1 MFWENMSQINILF
14 QSLGEWLYFPM
25 RFFTFLGDEEFYL
38 FIMPAIFWS
47 FDSRL
52 GFRLGMLLMLSNG
65 INGSIKLLFHSPRPF
80 WVSDRVIAYV
90 HETSFGVPS
99 GHSQHAVVMWGYLAT
114 LVKKAWHKWLLI
126 LVFVFVGLSRI
137 YLGAHFILDVLV
149 GWLIGGILLFLFIF
163 LEKKFSDQ
171 ISSWSDNKK
180 IGAAVFVSFFLIVL
194 AVLMVQVNINWQL
207 SPLYQEN
214 INRVFEGES
223 INPFALDGVIT
234 ASAAW
239 LGIVVGVVLISRTIP
254 LGRITCSN
262 TNKIFRFIIGLIGV
276 MILWAG
282 LRLIFPDNIPF
293 ISESLRFVRYF
304 LVGLWIAAGAPYL
317 FKKLNL

>member
-25 RFFTFLGDEEFYL
+25 RFFSFLGDEEFYL
-38 FIMPAIFWS
+38 FIMPAIFWC

-65 INGSIKLLFHSPRPF
+65 INGSIKFLFHSPRPF
-80 WVSDRVIAYV
+80 WVSDKVVAYI
-90 HETSFGVPS
+90 HETSFGIPS

-114 LVKKAWHKWLLI
+114 LVKKAWIRWLLI

-137 YLGAHFILDVLV
+137 YLGVHFLLDVLV
-149 GWLIGGILLFLFIF
+149 GWLIGGIILFSFIY
-163 LEKKFSDQ
+163 LEKKFSNQ
-171 ISSWSDNKK
+171 ISLWKDSKK
-180 IGAAVFVSFFLIVL
+180 IGAAIFVSLILIIL
-194 AVLMVQVNINWQL
+194 AVLLVQVNSYWEF
-207 SPLYQEN
+207 SPSYQEN
-214 INRVFEGES
+214 INRVFDGET

-239 LGIVVGVVLISRTIP
+239 LGIVIGVVLISRTIP
-254 LGRITCSN
+254 LGKITSSY
-262 TNKIFRFIIGLIGV
+262 TKKIVRFIIGLIGV

-282 LRLIFPDNIPF
+282 LRLIFPDDIPF
-293 ISESLRFVRYF
+293 VSETLRFIRYF
-304 LVGLWIAAGAPYL
+304 LVGFWIAAGAPFL